1 MSNATTARATR
12 TTKTT
17 TTAVAA
23 AAVDKVVQD
32 NLIQLYCQS
41 EYLAHLV
48 ASINVLPLFVN
59 YTYCTFKLW
68 ILICAQPIRFQW
80 NQSNALWMC
89 ESAASEGKFFSFH
102 LSFHVKR
109 SDFCSVH
116 FLFLWFE
123 GTLAIRHFGNLAF
136 WRFGHSDLWP
146 FNALAIWRFG
156 HFALGQLL
164 SS

>member
-17 TTAVAA
+17 TTTAGAAA

-68 ILICAQPIRFQW
+68 ILICAQPIRFQ
-80 NQSNALWMC
+80 
-89 ESAASEGKFFSFH
+89 
-102 LSFHVKR
+102 
-109 SDFCSVH
+109 
-116 FLFLWFE
+116 
-123 GTLAIRHFGNLAF
+123 
-136 WRFGHSDLWP
+136 
-146 FNALAIWRFG
+146 
-156 HFALGQLL
+156 
-164 SS
+164 

>member
-17 TTAVAA
+17 TTAVAAAGTA

-68 ILICAQPIRFQW
+68 ILICAQPIRFQ
-80 NQSNALWMC
+80 
-89 ESAASEGKFFSFH
+89 
-102 LSFHVKR
+102 
-109 SDFCSVH
+109 
-116 FLFLWFE
+116 
-123 GTLAIRHFGNLAF
+123 
-136 WRFGHSDLWP
+136 
-146 FNALAIWRFG
+146 
-156 HFALGQLL
+156 
-164 SS
+164 